1 MAITKTEVQHYL
13 KKCSTTRL
21 ESMGFF
27 IETLLWDR
35 DEKILGMTS
44 KKATKKAPK
53 KVALKANKSNSNYL
67 SPLQGYGN

>member
-1 MAITKTEVQHYL
+1 MAITKTEVENYL
-13 KKCSTTRL
+13 KKLNDERL
-21 ESMGFF
+21 NKMSFF
-27 IETLLWDR
+27 IDCLVWDR
-35 DEKILGMTS
+35 DEKTLGLKS